1 MLEWSQLLS
10 IFQSITTIGK
20 MSSLNEQLF
29 AAIGSGNVNEVAG
42 LLKRGASVFGSTKDV
57 FGFGDFEKAG
67 YESPSCLNSK
77 Y

>member
-1 MLEWSQLLS
+1 
-10 IFQSITTIGK
+10 

-67 YESPSCLNSK
+67 YESPSCLNSR